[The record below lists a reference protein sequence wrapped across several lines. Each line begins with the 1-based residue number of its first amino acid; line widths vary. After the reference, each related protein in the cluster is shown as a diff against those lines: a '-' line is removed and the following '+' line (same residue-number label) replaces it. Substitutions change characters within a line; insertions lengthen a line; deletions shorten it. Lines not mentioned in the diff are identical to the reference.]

1 MFRNRKEAG
10 ARLAAALQRFEDEEP
25 VVLALP
31 RGGVPVAFEVA
42 MALGAPLDLIL
53 VRKIGAPF
61 QRELAVGAVVDG
73 EKMEL
78 VVNEEIAREVGVPPG
93 YLEKEASQQVQ
104 EIERRRQLYLG
115 GRHLVEPRGRTV
127 LVVDDGIAT
136 GATMRAALRAV
147 RRRRPARLVLAVPV
161 APPETI
167 ASLRSEV
174 DEVVCLETPSP
185 FFAIGNF
192 YDDFRQVGD
201 EEVRELLER
210 VEAAQR
216 ASAHERRESRR
227 QR

>member
-10 ARLAAALQRFEDEEP
+10 VRLAAALQHCEDQEP

-53 VRKIGAPF
+53 VRKIGAPV

-93 YLEKEASQQVQ
+93 YLEKEASRQVQ

-115 GRHLVEPRGRTV
+115 GRHLVDPRGRTV
-127 LVVDDGIAT
+127 VVVDDGIAT

-201 EEVRELLER
+201 EEVRELLQR

-216 ASAHERRESRR
+216 ESAQERAERRP
-227 QR
+227 